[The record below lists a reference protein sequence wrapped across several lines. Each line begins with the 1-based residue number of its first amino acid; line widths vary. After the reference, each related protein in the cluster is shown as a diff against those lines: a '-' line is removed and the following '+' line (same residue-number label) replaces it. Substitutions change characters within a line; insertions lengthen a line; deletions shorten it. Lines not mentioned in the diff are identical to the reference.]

1 MTKPLAPITFF
12 DTYIDTYAKER
23 VGTVLASERLSEGA
37 LVREFEDALTLSLG
51 LTNPIAVNSG
61 TSALHL
67 ALIAAGVTV
76 GDEVILPAQTFIAS
90 GLTIVQQG
98 ATPVFADI
106 DYLTGNINP
115 DSIRSKI
122 TPRTKAIMVVHW
134 GGLPVDL
141 AEIQTIADEHDL
153 ALIEDAAH
161 AIGATYKNRPIG
173 SISDFTCF
181 SFQAIKHLT
190 TGDGGAVASLGAEDA
205 NTIRTLRWFGIDRA
219 KAMPSNLGERIY
231 NLETIGFKYHL
242 NDYAAAL
249 GLANL
254 PSLKERIEKRS
265 AIAVRYR
272 EGLSSIP
279 GLTLFE
285 APSNRSSSHWL
296 FGFHVER
303 RHDFI
308 KALQVAD
315 IPTSVVH
322 VGIDRNNIFGGGV
335 REELVNQRKFD
346 ATQIHIPMHDRI
358 TPEIADYIIDIIK
371 KGW

>member
-1 MTKPLAPITFF
+1 MTKPTTPITFF
-12 DTYIDTYAKER
+12 DTYIDASAKER
-23 VGTVLASERLSEGA
+23 VFAVLDSERLSEGA
-37 LVREFEDALTLSLG
+37 LVREFEDSLTQSLG
-51 LTNPIAVNSG
+51 LTHPVAVNSG

-76 GDEVILPAQTFIAS
+76 DDEVILPAQTFIAS

-98 ATPVFADI
+98 AIPVFADI
-106 DYLTGNINP
+106 NYMTGNIDV
-115 DSIRSKI
+115 DSLRSKI

-141 AEIQTIADEHDL
+141 AEIQALADAHNL
-153 ALIEDAAH
+153 IVIEDAAH
-161 AIGATYKNRPIG
+161 AIGATYHERPIG
-173 SISDFTCF
+173 SISDFTCV

-190 TGDGGAVASLGAEDA
+190 TGDGGAVASLSPEDA
-205 NTIRTLRWFGIDRA
+205 NTIRTLRWFGIDRE

-231 NLETIGFKYHL
+231 NLESLGFKYHL

-254 PSLKERIEKRS
+254 PSVAERIQKRS
-265 AIAVRYR
+265 AIAARYR
-272 EGLSSIP
+272 EGLRGVP
-279 GLTLFE
+279 GLTSFD
-285 APSNRSSSHWL
+285 APNDRTSSHWL

-303 RHDFI
+303 RDDFI
-308 KALQVAD
+308 KALQAAD

-322 VGIDRNNIFGGGV
+322 VGIDRNSIFGSGV

-358 TPEIADYIIDIIK
+358 TPEVADYIIEVIR